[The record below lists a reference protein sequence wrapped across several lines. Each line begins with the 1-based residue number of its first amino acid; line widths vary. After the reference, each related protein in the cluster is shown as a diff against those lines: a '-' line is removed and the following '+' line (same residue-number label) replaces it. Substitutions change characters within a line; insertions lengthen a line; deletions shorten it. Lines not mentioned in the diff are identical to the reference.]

1 MKLKILFIILFSFLM
16 IYGLSGQKNNK
27 KITITGYVVDLR
39 QHPVSEAIIMVDDVK
54 TESFTDE
61 KGYYKIRV
69 KSSAGKIG
77 IFTFSSG
84 LIEQP
89 INGRTRINF
98 ALPVTAP
105 PDQSGNK
112 DQSLNEAVDIGY
124 RTVKKKDI
132 TMPVSKIDF
141 TNKKYV
147 SYSSIYEMI
156 RGEVA
161 GVQVQGKSIKIQGVS
176 SFNLST
182 EPLFVVDGMQVN
194 SIDDISPQTV
204 RSIEILK
211 GSAAAI
217 YGSRGANGVILINT
231 FNAKNSR

>member
-1 MKLKILFIILFSFLM
+1 MKLKILIIILFSFLM
-16 IYGLSGQKNNK
+16 INGLSGQKNNK
-27 KITITGYVVDLR
+27 KITITGYVVDSR

-54 TESFTDE
+54 TDSFTDE
-61 KGYYKIRV
+61 KGYFKIRV

-84 LIEQP
+84 MMEEP
-89 INGRTRINF
+89 VNGRTRINF
-98 ALPVTAP
+98 VLPVTAP
-105 PDQSGNK
+105 PNMSGNK
-112 DQSLNEAVDIGY
+112 DQSLNEAIDIGY
-124 RTVKKKDI
+124 GTVKKKDI
-132 TMPVSKIDF
+132 TTPVNKIDG
-141 TNKKYV
+141 TNIKYV

-161 GVQVQGKSIKIQGVS
+161 GVQVQGKSIKIRGVS

-211 GSAAAI
+211 GSSAAI
-217 YGSRGANGVILINT
+217 YGSQDTNGVILINT
-231 FNAKNSR
+231 FNTKNSR

>member
-1 MKLKILFIILFSFLM
+1 MKLKILIIILFSFLM
-16 IYGLSGQKNNK
+16 INGLSGQKNNK
-27 KITITGYVVDLR
+27 KITITGYVVDSR

-84 LIEQP
+84 LFEQP

-98 ALPVTAP
+98 ALPVIAP
-105 PDQSGNK
+105 PNMSGNK
-112 DQSLNEAVDIGY
+112 DQSLNETVDIGY

-141 TNKKYV
+141 TNKKYA

-156 RGEVA
+156 QGEVA
-161 GVQVQGKSIKIQGVS
+161 GVHVQGKSIKIHGIGS
-176 SFNLST
+176 INLST

-194 SIDDISPQTV
+194 SIDDISPQSV

-211 GSAAAI
+211 GSSAAI

-231 FNAKNSR
+231 FNAKNTR